1 MNILQAMTDGD
12 LFGPAFAPR
21 PGGVDTWKAW
31 KAFLACLFGLP
42 IPADQV
48 ALVQQHTG
56 RSDLP
61 AAPFTEASLVI
72 GRRGGKSRILSLI
85 GLYLACFIDHS
96 DKLAPG
102 ERGVVAIV
110 AADRRQARNILAFTM
125 GLLRS
130 VPALADMIAGETQ
143 DSVTLRNGITIE
155 VYSASFRL
163 TRGTSLVAALCDELA
178 FWRSDETAANPDVE
192 IVAALRPGLANLGGL
207 LLLASSPYSRKG
219 ALWLSYRQH
228 YGQAGARV
236 LCWKAST
243 LEMNP
248 ALPVSVVEAA
258 YADDPASAAAEFGG
272 EFRTDI
278 AAFVDR
284 VVVEAATVPDR
295 FELPCISGVTYSAF
309 CDPSGGSSDS
319 YTLAISHQERSLG
332 VLDVVRE
339 RRPPFSP
346 EAVTIEYAELL
357 KGYGI
362 RKVTG
367 DRYAGEFPRELFAKQ
382 GITYELSDRP
392 KSDIYR
398 DTLPLFNSG
407 KLELLDNRVLT
418 AQLCGLERRTA
429 RGGRD
434 SIDKGPGSHDDL
446 CNAACGALLAVAS
459 KPNLASIWA
468 MQAQA

>member
-1 MNILQAMTDGD
+1 MNVLEAMADPA
-12 LFGPAFAPR
+12 LFGPAFR
-21 PGGVDTWKAW
+21 PVLDGVDTWRAW
-31 KAFLACLFGLP
+31 RAFLGCLFGLP
-42 IPADQV
+42 LSPDLADL
-48 ALVQQHTG
+48 ARRHTS

-61 AAPFTEASLVI
+61 GGPFSEAALVI

-85 GLYLACFIDHS
+85 GLYTACFVDHS
-96 DKLAPG
+96 ERLAPG

-130 VPALADMIAGETQ
+130 VPALSELIEGETQ

-178 FWRSDETAANPDVE
+178 FWRDETSANPDSE
-192 IVAALRPGLANLGGL
+192 IIAALRPGLANLGGL
-207 LLLASSPYSRKG
+207 LLLASSPYSRRG
-219 ALWLSYRQH
+219 ALWQAYKAS
-228 YGQAGARV
+228 YGQDRARMLV
-236 LCWKAST
+236 WKASS

-248 ALPVSVVEAA
+248 ALPAHVVAAA
-258 YADDPASAAAEFGG
+258 YEADPANAAAEFGG

-284 VVVEAATVPDR
+284 QVVESATIPDR
-295 FELPCISGVTYSAF
+295 FELPPMAGVTYSAF
-309 CDPSGGSSDS
+309 VDPSGGSADS
-319 YTLAISHQERSLG
+319 YTLAISHRERDVG
-332 VLDVVRE
+332 VLDCVRE

-346 EAVTIEYAELL
+346 EAVTQEYAALL
-357 KGYGI
+357 LSYGI
-362 RKVTG
+362 RTVRG
-367 DRYAGEFPRELFAKQ
+367 DRYAGEFPRELFHKAQ
-382 GITYELSDRP
+382 ITYELSDRP

-398 DTLPLFNSG
+398 DTLPLLNSG

-434 SIDKGPGSHDDL
+434 SIDHGPGAHDDL
-446 CNAACGALLAVAS
+446 CNAACGALLAVANRPS
-459 KPNLASIWA
+459 RGELFAA
-468 MQAQA
+468 MVEP

>member
-1 MNILQAMTDGD
+1 MNILESMASPA
-12 LFGPAFAPR
+12 LFGPAFAPA
-21 PGGVDTWKAW
+21 PGGVDTWRAW
-31 KAFLACLFGLP
+31 KAFLGCLFGLALP
-42 IPADQV
+42 DDLADL
-48 ALVQQHTG
+48 ARQHTG
-56 RSDLP
+56 RADLP
-61 AAPFTEASLVI
+61 GAPFTEASLVI

-85 GLYLACFIDHS
+85 GLFVACFLDHS
-96 DKLAPG
+96 AKLAPG

-130 VPALADMIAGETQ
+130 VPALAELIEGETQ

-178 FWRSDETAANPDVE
+178 FWRDENSANPDSE
-192 IVAALRPGLANLGGL
+192 IIAALRPGLANLGGL

-219 ALWLSYRQH
+219 ALWLSYKQH

-236 LCWKAST
+236 LCWQAST

-248 ALPVSVVEAA
+248 ALPASVVEAA
-258 YADDPASAAAEFGG
+258 YNDDPASAAAEFGG

-295 FELPCISGVTYSAF
+295 FELPCVSGQSYTAF

-319 YTLAISHQERSLG
+319 YTLAISHQERGLS

-382 GITYELSDRP
+382 QITYELSDRP

-398 DTLPLFNSG
+398 DTLPLLNSG

-434 SIDKGPGSHDDL
+434 SIDHGPGSHDDL
-446 CNAACGALLAVAS
+446 CNSVCGALLAVAS
-459 KPNLASIWA
+459 KPSMGQLWAALAP
-468 MQAQA
+468 